1 MQEVIV
7 VTGGSS
13 GIGRACVRQALDQ
26 GRHVVNLDI
35 KPPAAAVSGPEHETF
50 IETDLRR
57 REAIAAAFERIA
69 SIGPVVGLVNNAGLS
84 LAKPLVDTSAD
95 DFERLAPL
103 NLVAPMLCAKHAVE
117 SMRRAGWGRIVNIS
131 SRVVLGK
138 EQRTVYAATKGGI
151 TAMARVWALELA
163 ALGITVN
170 TVGPGPIATE
180 LFEAVNP
187 PGEPATER
195 IIAAIPVRRLGT
207 PDDVANAVMF
217 FLSKQSGFVTGQ
229 TLYVCGGMSVSAYPA

>member
-1 MQEVIV
+1 MQELIV

-13 GIGRACVRQALDQ
+13 GIGRACVRQALDR
-26 GRHVVNLDI
+26 GRYVVNLDI
-35 KPPAAAVSGPEHETF
+35 KAPAAATSGPEETF

-57 REAIAAAFERIA
+57 PEAIEVAFNRIA
-69 SIGPVVGLVNNAGLS
+69 ALGLVVGLVNNAGLS
-84 LAKPLVDTSAD
+84 LAKPLMDTSVD
-95 DFERLAPL
+95 DFDRLAPL
-103 NLVAPMLCAKHAVE
+103 NLVAPMLCAKRAIE
-117 SMRRAGWGRIVNIS
+117 SMREAGWGRIVNVS

-151 TAMARVWALELA
+151 TAMTRVWALELA

-187 PGEPATER
+187 PGDPTTER

-207 PDDVANAVMF
+207 PDDVASAVMF
-217 FLSKQSGFVTGQ
+217 FLSQEAGFVTGQ
-229 TLYVCGGMSVSAYPA
+229 TLYVCGGMSIGAYPA